1 MDQPHFILGHL
12 PFWLVT
18 YSLAVVGW
26 TLFGR
31 FLMQFF
37 VAPDSRLYIW
47 RWFRLLTDWAVRAA
61 ALLVPR
67 YVQPQWLPLVAAF
80 WVFTVRMGFGIAM
93 FAAGLAPSVAPTA
106 G

>member
-1 MDQPHFILGHL
+1 MHDQPHFILGHL

-37 VAPDSRLYIW
+37 IPADSRLYIW

-61 ALLVPR
+61 SWMVPR
-67 YVQPQWLPLVAAF
+67 YVAPPYLPLVAAF
-80 WVFTVRMGFGIAM
+80 WIFAFRMVFGIAM
-93 FAAGLAPSVAPTA
+93 WSAGLAPRLAPA
-106 G
+106 

>member
-1 MDQPHFILGHL
+1 MDQPHFIFGHL

-37 VAPDSRLYIW
+37 VPPDSRLYIW
-47 RWFRLLTDWAVRAA
+47 RFFRLLTDWAVRAA
-61 ALLVPR
+61 AFLVPR
-67 YVQPQWLPLVAAF
+67 YVAQTWLPLVAAF
-80 WVFTVRMGFGIAM
+80 WIFTFRLAFGITM
-93 FAAGLAPSVAPTA
+93 LAAGLAPRLAPP
-106 G
+106 